1 MRKIIRYGPLILLL
15 LAPRV
20 ADAQQAVTSYPA
32 PWSQVGNTVSLAVTN
47 STGNVKLGWASV
59 TPAPTPP
66 PPALRVCNTGTV
78 AASIAVGGSS
88 ITVVATTGIPV
99 SAGACSLIALNG
111 ATYVAAITA
120 ASTTTITAQTGTG
133 TPYAGGPGDSGGTGV
148 YMATNASNSTS
159 AALQALATNAGAAG
173 LSLGGALTAAII
185 NSTNYQIA
193 GNAVLDATVGY
204 TDLYDSSQRLAI
216 ALGGMS
222 DQNNYYRNLQ
232 HRFQPAGGGSTYAV
246 IGNGVQIGVPTG
258 GDEGTGTINAAGAIY
273 DNGTAPTGTAGSGY
287 VRATSPTVVT
297 PILTGYA
304 IGSLPSGTIGML
316 AYVTNQVTACPALGI
331 APTAGGTIK
340 CRVWYNGSAWV
351 GD

>member
-15 LAPRV
+15 LAPGV
-20 ADAQQAVTSYPA
+20 ADAQQAVTTYPA

-59 TPAPTPP
+59 TPAPNPP

-78 AASIAVGGSS
+78 AASVAVGGSS

-120 ASTTTITAQTGTG
+120 SSTTTITAQTGTG
-133 TPYAGGPGDSGGTGV
+133 TPYAGDSRGTGV
-148 YMATNASNSTS
+148 
-159 AALQALATNAGAAG
+159 
-173 LSLGGALTAAII
+173 
-185 NSTNYQIA
+185 
-193 GNAVLDATVGY
+193 
-204 TDLYDSSQRLAI
+204 
-216 ALGGMS
+216 
-222 DQNNYYRNLQ
+222 
-232 HRFQPAGGGSTYAV
+232 
-246 IGNGVQIGVPTG
+246 
-258 GDEGTGTINAAGAIY
+258 
-273 DNGTAPTGTAGSGY
+273 
-287 VRATSPTVVT
+287 
-297 PILTGYA
+297 LTGYA

-316 AYVTNQVTACPALGI
+316 AYVTDQLGGCPVIGAG
-331 APTAGGTIK
+331 PTPGGAGK